1 MTTAPSDAAKI
12 DSARKRPHAVRVNI
26 SLPEILVSHAPDML
40 ATHGFLG
47 LSDYV
52 QSCLRRDLGLDLMR
66 MK

>member
-1 MTTAPSDAAKI
+1 M
-12 DSARKRPHAVRVNI
+12 DSSPTDTRRTDSGRKRAHAFRVNI